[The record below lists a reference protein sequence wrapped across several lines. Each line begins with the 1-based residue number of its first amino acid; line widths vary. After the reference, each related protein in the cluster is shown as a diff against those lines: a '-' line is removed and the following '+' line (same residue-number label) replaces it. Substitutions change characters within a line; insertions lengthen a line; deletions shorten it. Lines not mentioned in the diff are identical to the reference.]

1 MVSSSDTTTVPG
13 ASSKLDRQWIRTPW
27 LRAYSTRAQ
36 LQDAGAG
43 GRHLEHLLEGDDR
56 QLARVGHDPRI
67 GARRRRRRRCRSRR
81 PRRRRRRRAR
91 RRWCPSRR
99 GRASSRRAPCSTPWK
114 PATST
119 IESSSRAAKMR
130 SARTSRMR
138 ALVCEVSV
146 TIPAW
151 EPVSEMAR
159 WPRSLIAMAHSAQD
173 TRSPVESSMSISR
186 GSGCGETS
194 WASAI
199 RRSVS
204 LPRALR
210 TATTR
215 CPASRLA
222 TIRCAAR
229 LRRSASAT
237 EVPPNFMT
245 TVALSMTSAEG

>member
-1 MVSSSDTTTVPG
+1 
-13 ASSKLDRQWIRTPW
+13 
-27 LRAYSTRAQ
+27 
-36 LQDAGAG
+36 
-43 GRHLEHLLEGDDR
+43 
-56 QLARVGHDPRI
+56 
-67 GARRRRRRRCRSRR
+67 
-81 PRRRRRRRAR
+81 
-91 RRWCPSRR
+91 
-99 GRASSRRAPCSTPWK
+99 
-114 PATST
+114 
-119 IESSSRAAKMR
+119 MR

-151 EPVSEMAR
+151 DPVSEMAR
-159 WPRSLIAMAHSAQD
+159 WPRSLMAMAHSAQD

-222 TIRCAAR
+222 TMRWAAR

-245 TVALSMTSAEG
+245 TVALSMASAEG